1 MQAARPI
8 VISGPS
14 GSGKSTLLK
23 RLFEKHPNTFGF
35 SVSHTSRLPRAG
47 ETNGKEY
54 HFVSRADFEKL
65 VSERKFIEYTQFS
78 HNYYGT
84 TIAAVQAVAQT
95 GKRCILDIEMEGVM
109 NVKKTDLNARFV
121 FIQPPSLEEL
131 ARRLR
136 SRNSDSEEAIKTRL
150 ETAKKELEYAQDGGH
165 DQIIVNDD
173 LSTAYQELEHF
184 IFSE

>member
-1 MQAARPI
+1 MWLTAD
-8 VISGPS
+8 
-14 GSGKSTLLK
+14 
-23 RLFEKHPNTFGF
+23 
-35 SVSHTSRLPRAG
+35 TSRLPRAG

-65 VSERKFIEYTQFS
+65 VSERKFIEYTQCTTPFGWKSLEAVS

-84 TIAAVQAVAQT
+84 TIAAIQAVVQT
-95 GKRCILDIEMEGVM
+95 GKRCILDIELEGVM

-131 ARRLR
+131 AQRLR
-136 SRNSDSEEAIKTRL
+136 SRNSDSEEAIRTRL
-150 ETAKKELEYAQDGGH
+150 ETAKKELEYAQNGGH